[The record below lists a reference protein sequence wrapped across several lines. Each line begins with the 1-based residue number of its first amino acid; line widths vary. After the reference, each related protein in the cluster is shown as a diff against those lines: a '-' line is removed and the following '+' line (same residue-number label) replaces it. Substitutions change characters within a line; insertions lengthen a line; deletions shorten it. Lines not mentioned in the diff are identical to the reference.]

1 MIARDL
7 AKRTLL
13 GSGLL
18 RLAAGIRGTG
28 AAILMYHS
36 VQEDPSLHADTLG
49 GIIHSRRVFRQQME
63 LLAREFHPLSLD
75 KLAILLRAE
84 EKIPERSVIV
94 TFDDGYRDN
103 FENAMP
109 ILDQVGIA
117 AAFYVTVE
125 CVENGRLPWPS
136 RVRYALR
143 TSRRETWRD
152 PDGALWP
159 LEIAAER
166 DRAFTK
172 ACEYCCK
179 LTGAAQEALVTRI
192 ATELDAGYPPGSAQL
207 MMGWDEVRKLAEHGH
222 VVGSHTLS
230 HPNLAQLPI
239 AEVRAELGLSR
250 ACLEEQLKRPV
261 KHFSYPCPALSPHW
275 SEQTVQECQ
284 RAGYETAVVTDGG
297 LARRNDNPL
306 CLRRV
311 RPSKTVEGL
320 RWNLEWAFAGRKM

>member
-1 MIARDL
+1 MTAKDL
-7 AKRTLL
+7 AKKMLL
-13 GSGLL
+13 SSGLL
-18 RLAAGIRGTG
+18 RVAASIRGAG

-36 VQEDPSLHADTLG
+36 VQEDPSLQADSLG
-49 GIIHSRRVFRQQME
+49 GIIHSRQVFRQQMV
-63 LLAREFHPLSLD
+63 LLAKEFHPLSLD
-75 KLAILLRAE
+75 ELTLFLRGG
-84 EKIPERSVIV
+84 EKIPERSVVV

-125 CVENGRLPWPS
+125 CVEKGRLPWPS
-136 RVRYALR
+136 RVRFALR
-143 TSRRETWRD
+143 TTRCKTWRD
-152 PDGALWP
+152 PDSTLWP
-159 LEIAAER
+159 LETAADR

-179 LTGAAQEALVTRI
+179 LTGTAQEALVTRI

-207 MMGWDEVRKLAEHGH
+207 MMGWNEVRKLAEHGH

-239 AEVRAELGLSR
+239 AEARVELKRSR
-250 ACLEEQLKRPV
+250 ACLEKQLERSV

-275 SEQTVQECQ
+275 NEQTVEEC
-284 RAGYETAVVTDGG
+284 RRVGYDTAVVTDGG
-297 LARRNDNPL
+297 LARKYDDLL

>member
-13 GSGLL
+13 GSRLL
-18 RLAAGIRGTG
+18 RLAARIRSTG

-36 VQEDPSLHADTLG
+36 VLEDPSLQADSLG
-49 GIIHSRRVFRQQME
+49 GIIHSQRVFQQQME
-63 LLAREFHPLSLD
+63 LLSRGFHPLSLD
-75 KLAILLRAE
+75 KLAILLRTE
-84 EKIPERSVIV
+84 GKIPERSVVV

-109 ILDQVGIA
+109 VLDQVGIA

-125 CVENGRLPWPS
+125 CVEKRHLPWPS
-136 RVRYALR
+136 RVRFALR
-143 TSRRETWRD
+143 TSGRKMWKD

-159 LEIAAER
+159 LETEADR
-166 DRAFTK
+166 DRAFAK

-179 LTGAAQEALVTRI
+179 LAGAAQEALVAGI
-192 ATELDAGYPPGSAQL
+192 AIDLDTGFPPGSDQL
-207 MMGWDEVRKLAEHGH
+207 MMDWNEVRKLAERGH
-222 VVGSHTLS
+222 TVGSHTLS
-230 HPNLAQLPI
+230 HPNLAQLPV
-239 AEVRAELGLSR
+239 AEARAELGLSR
-250 ACLEEQLKRPV
+250 ARLEEQLKRPV

-275 SEQTVQECQ
+275 NEQTIQECQ
-284 RAGYETAVVTDGG
+284 HVGYETAVVTDGG
-297 LARRNDNPL
+297 LARRHDNPF